1 VLLQAVIALVVAATF
16 VLAFGPIAI
25 ERLRRWCRDANSSPS
40 ATVRALHAAKLA
52 TPSMGG
58 IMMVAAIAVAATLCA
73 SPGNPLVLLAMVVAL
88 GMAAL
93 GAADDLLKVNGRGL
107 SRKQKLLGQTVVATI
122 VAVAV
127 NRLAAP
133 GSNPWSIL
141 AAIIV
146 IVASSNSVN
155 LTDGLDGLA
164 AGCTAVAGTALAAIF
179 YFTATVPG
187 QDETLVA
194 NSGEMLVI
202 AASLVGACL
211 GFLWFNRHPA
221 RVFMGDTGSLAL
233 GGLLGYLAAVSHCQ
247 ILWCVVG
254 GVFIVETLSVIVQ
267 IGWYRATGRRVFLCA
282 PLHHHFQFLGWPE
295 TKIVRTFW
303 MASAACA
310 ALGVVTSQMLFA
322 RPHRAEMHIA
332 TSQETK
338 LR

>member
-1 VLLQAVIALVVAATF
+1 MLLQAVIALVVAATF

-40 ATVRALHAAKLA
+40 ATVRALHATKLA

-73 SPGNPLVLLAMVVAL
+73 SPGNPLVMLAMVVVL

-107 SRKQKLLGQTVVATI
+107 SRIQKLLGQTVVATI

-133 GSNPWSIL
+133 ASNPWSIL
-141 AAIIV
+141 AAILV

-164 AGCTAVAGTALAAIF
+164 AGCTAVAGSALGAIF
-179 YFTATVPG
+179 YFTATITG
-187 QDETLVA
+187 QDEAVVA
-194 NSGEMLVI
+194 SSTQMLVI

-267 IGWYRATGRRVFLCA
+267 IAWFRATGHRVFRCA

-295 TKIVRTFW
+295 TKIVRSFW
-303 MASAACA
+303 AAA
-310 ALGVVTSQMLFA
+310 IVFALIAVTTNQMLFA
-322 RPHRAEMHIA
+322 TPHRPEVKIA
-332 TSQETK
+332 TAPGTE